1 MAFANGVFS
10 RLYSWVTDRDGGIKV
25 RADRMDAEMDGI
37 KDALNEITAGTV
49 QMIGS
54 IKGYDGTVSAPGYGF
69 NADTNTG
76 LYRIGTDNLG
86 VALAGVKHMD
96 LSTTGIA
103 LLEKGAPTSSGTD
116 TITLTWPI
124 VASAL
129 ASEQRIVFK
138 AGGTNTGAA
147 TLNLNSLGAKAV
159 RKISGGTDVALSAG
173 DITAGNYYTAI
184 YDASANSAA
193 GAWVLSGSASVA
205 AATTSAA
212 GIVELATLAETLAYT
227 DSSRAVTPSNLP
239 LPTGFVYGLTLSTN
253 VSDATND
260 IDIAAGSARDASD
273 SYNYL
278 RTSTLV
284 KQTDAAWALGT
295 NAGSLDTG
303 SIGNNRYAIWG
314 IGRSDTRVCDVL
326 TSLSFSSPT
335 MPTNYDFKVLLGEF
349 TRAGGVNGTPLW
361 YGPRDASTGYSG
373 ITLAQP
379 VAATSGT
386 SIDFTGIPPWA
397 KRITLS
403 CLGVSLNGASEMM
416 IQIGDSGGIETS
428 GYGGAVGFAG
438 VSDGATQ
445 FSTGF
450 VLTVDQS
457 ASDLTSGTAFLVLA
471 NSATN
476 TWAHSG
482 NFAFETQAY
491 NSCGGGRKSLSAVL
505 DRVRITSVNGT
516 DTFDAG
522 TINISYE

>member
-212 GIVELATLAETLAYT
+212 GIVELATNAETLAGT
-227 DSSRAVTPSNLP
+227 DTSRAVVPANLYF
-239 LPTGFVYGLTLSTN
+239 PTGHISPSLTIAKN
-253 VSDATND
+253 GSDASND
-260 IDIAAGSARDASD
+260 IDVSAFTARDSTD
-273 SYNYL
+273 TYNIVCAA
-278 RTSTLV
+278 RT
-284 KQTDAAWALGT
+284 KQIDAAWAVGT
-295 NAGSLDTG
+295 NQGGLDTG
-303 SIGNNRYAIWG
+303 SVSNTTYYIWG
-314 IGRSDTRVCDVL
+314 IKRSDTGVCDVL
-326 TSLSFSSPT
+326 FSLSSTAPT
-335 MPTNYDFKVLLGEF
+335 MPTNYDAKVLIGEF
-349 TRAGGVNGTPLW
+349 TRVGGVNGIPTVYGNPLVRSAGTAPVFACRAW
-361 YGPRDASTGYSG
+361 VSFNGTGTVA
-373 ITLAQP
+373 ITSSAN
-379 VAATSGT
+379 VS
-386 SIDFTGIPPWA
+386 SITDGGTGIYTVNFTTA
-397 KRITLS
+397 MADANYTFGGSVR
-403 CLGVSLNGASEMM
+403 GNG
-416 IQIGDSGGIETS
+416 
-428 GYGGAVGFAG
+428 
-438 VSDGATQ
+438 
-445 FSTGF
+445 
-450 VLTVDQS
+450 
-457 ASDLTSGTAFLVLA
+457 
-471 NSATN
+471 
-476 TWAHSG
+476 
-482 NFAFETQAY
+482 
-491 NSCGGGRKSLSAVL
+491 
-505 DRVRITSVNGT
+505 SVNGWLGT
-516 DTFDAG
+516 GSGSTKTTSALEVYCLSNVTTLYDASEVNV
-522 TINISYE
+522 IVFR